1 MALARLGVGARTVD
15 AAERQDAGVFVVNAV
30 ADDGRP
36 LVVKVYGRDA
46 KDTRLVAGAWRRI
59 WYRESGA
66 PVSLGR
72 LQQVEHEAFLTLFV
86 AGAGVLTHE
95 VVAAGSTPQR
105 DAVLALRPR
114 GVLLGDAPEAWSD
127 ETAEGLWSMV
137 HRLHHAGVAHGRL
150 DDAHLIEE
158 DGHVGLA
165 DLRGASIAADP
176 DDLRRDEAQALVTT
190 ALALGADRALTVA
203 RRSLGDARLAQT
215 LAFVQAPALTPAQ
228 RVAVQAQSLDL
239 DELRGSAARLAGV
252 EVPDLQ
258 QLRRVTWGSAL
269 QVVLLVLA
277 VWFLA
282 SQVAGLDLGAL
293 WHELRE
299 ATWWLVLV
307 GAVVAQ
313 TPRFAQAVSC
323 LGASPRP
330 LPLKPVYFLQ
340 LALTYIGIA
349 VPSSAARIAVN
360 VRFFQRQGLTAG
372 SALAVGALDGFSGFI
387 VEMVLLVGFLVLTPQ
402 SLHFDLSAPSG
413 SGWRTVLLVLVGVA
427 VVVAVV
433 AALNPRRRNQ
443 AITWARGLI
452 ADGFETVRGL
462 RSPRRL
468 SLLIGGNLAS
478 DLLFAATLGL
488 FAMAFGTRVPFPD
501 LVVIIISVSLLAGLL
516 PIPGGVG
523 VAEGALTLGLVGA
536 GMPEE
541 PAFAAVLTYRLA
553 TFYIPPTW
561 GFLALRWLE
570 RNKQL

>member
-1 MALARLGVGARTVD
+1 MACRHPGTNSMTTSAMRLS
-15 AAERQDAGVFVVNAV
+15 
-30 ADDGRP
+30 P
-36 LVVKVYGRDA
+36 
-46 KDTRLVAGAWRRI
+46 
-59 WYRESGA
+59 
-66 PVSLGR
+66 
-72 LQQVEHEAFLTLFV
+72 
-86 AGAGVLTHE
+86 
-95 VVAAGSTPQR
+95 
-105 DAVLALRPR
+105 
-114 GVLLGDAPEAWSD
+114 
-127 ETAEGLWSMV
+127 
-137 HRLHHAGVAHGRL
+137 
-150 DDAHLIEE
+150 
-158 DGHVGLA
+158 
-165 DLRGASIAADP
+165 
-176 DDLRRDEAQALVTT
+176 TT
-190 ALALGADRALTVA
+190 NTTSR
-203 RRSLGDARLAQT
+203 
-215 LAFVQAPALTPAQ
+215 
-228 RVAVQAQSLDL
+228 
-239 DELRGSAARLAGV
+239 
-252 EVPDLQ
+252 
-258 QLRRVTWGSAL
+258 
-269 QVVLLVLA
+269 
-277 VWFLA
+277 
-282 SQVAGLDLGAL
+282 
-293 WHELRE
+293 
-299 ATWWLVLV
+299 
-307 GAVVAQ
+307 
-313 TPRFAQAVSC
+313 
-323 LGASPRP
+323 PRP
-330 LPLKPVYFLQ
+330 LEVDAPRSRSSDADVNTSMEPRRPPSTRNQNVLSS
-340 LALTYIGIA
+340 ADAATA
-349 VPSSAARIAVN
+349 VPAGIPLRWKKRTVSAKRAAIPGGAARIAVN